1 VYSAGPSRSVFRS
14 ERWQGSPDHGF
25 SANVAS
31 NSIPLISKFTFA
43 ETLYAKLVIAV
54 ADSAWPRRQIGV
66 VLQENILMNHLVR
79 ENIALAGSGM
89 PLDRVVEAAK
99 LAGDHEF
106 ILGNLRALATFVK
119 GGR

>member
-1 VYSAGPSRSVFRS
+1 
-14 ERWQGSPDHGF
+14 
-25 SANVAS
+25 
-31 NSIPLISKFTFA
+31 
-43 ETLYAKLVIAV
+43 VIAV

-89 PLDRVVEAAK
+89 LLDRVVEAAK

-106 ILGNLRALATFVK
+106 ILGNPRALATFVK